1 MAFSFRPGGPQ
12 VGAVGAPAGVAG
24 VVALRESAA
33 APAAGIAWF
42 PDDVRFTWLPQT
54 IAAIAVTATTAAG
67 SARIPNLMMGAG
79 GLAGVTV
86 RGRGQLDRGR
96 STR

>member
-12 VGAVGAPAGVAG
+12 VGVVGAPARVAG
-24 VVALRESAA
+24 MVALRELAA
-33 APAAGIAWF
+33 APAAGIALF
-42 PDDVRFTWLPQT
+42 PDDTRFTWLPE
-54 IAAIAVTATTAAG
+54 IIAVTAATAAG
-67 SARIPNLMMGAG
+67 SARIPNLMMAAG

-86 RGRGQLDRGR
+86 LGCGQLDRGR